1 MKSRLE
7 PIADGIETLP
17 VEPASSVS
25 FAIFKR
31 PEMVSLAR
39 SIPDAQSAVLFCL
52 QWHAAL
58 QQRMRRGPLAGQQV
72 ARVSAGTLAEI
83 TECPVRTVYA
93 ALSKL
98 QKRHLIQN
106 IESRPGLTA
115 IYRLTLHKNRTQA
128 PPRRKVRAL
137 QLAAV

>member
-25 FAIFKR
+25 FAVFKR
-31 PEMVSLAR
+31 PEMIALAR

-58 QQRMRRGPLAGQQV
+58 QQRMHRGPLAGQQV
-72 ARVSAGTLAEI
+72 ARVSAGTLTKI
-83 TECPVRTVYA
+83 TEFSIRTVRY

-98 QKRHLIQN
+98 QQRHLIKN
-106 IESRPGLTA
+106 VESRPGRTA
-115 IYRLTLHKNRTQA
+115 IYQLTLHKNRTQA
-128 PPRRKVRAL
+128 PPRGKVRAL
-137 QLAAV
+137 PLAAV